1 MDLARDIGSSVVHHL
16 LRSAATMESLWK
28 SRLVS
33 LSQVIA
39 VACFTKPVVGLAHY
53 PPCERGTHG
62 LMLIWSSQCD
72 PCP

>member
-1 MDLARDIGSSVVHHL
+1 MDLARDIGSSVVHHV
-16 LRSAATMESLWK
+16 LRSAATMEALWR

-39 VACFTKPVVGLAHY
+39 VAWLTKPVVGLTHY

-62 LMLIWSSQCD
+62 LTLIPSSQRD